1 MNTSS
6 NKSYIITMPTL
17 DGVDSEA
24 KREEIQAYF
33 DTCYKRYESLFRLIA
48 DHNAYYQKA
57 DSLRHPLIF
66 YYGHTATFF
75 INKLK
80 LAKVIDTRID
90 AELESLFAVGVDEM
104 SWDDLNE
111 AHYEW
116 PSLERVQAYRDD
128 VYVLV
133 KEVIASLP
141 LTLPITEESPWWVI
155 LMGIEHENIHL
166 ETSSVLIR
174 QLPLEN
180 TREDEAWKACTQYT
194 DAPQNSWIEVLA
206 GSVVLG
212 KDHEAKLFGWDN
224 EYGKHEAHIPSFKA
238 AKYLTSNAE
247 FLAFVQEGGYD
258 EDAYWCEEGRAWR
271 DYTRAEHP
279 MFWRKSAQGYVLRT
293 LSKEIV
299 LPLSWPV
306 EVNHLEASAFCVWK
320 SQKEGVRVVLP
331 TEDEY
336 VRLRDASGV
345 PAYLEWTVADTN
357 IAAINLETFASSVPV
372 NTHKHGD
379 FYDVIGNVWQ
389 HSRTPMYPFDGF
401 KVHPVYDDFTVPI
414 FDAKHKLIN
423 GGSWISCGNLATQKS
438 RYGFRRHFYQHAGF
452 RYIQSNYKEKVRVN
466 MYNTDTIIAQYCHF
480 GWGENSLGVENY
492 PTACA
497 HKALAYMK
505 TQPKRK
511 ALDIGCAIGRS
522 SFELARGFDEV
533 IGVDFS
539 ARFIQEAGVL
549 KDEGILR
556 YSIKTEGDLEQFY
569 EVNLETFGLGET
581 RQKVSFWQAD
591 ACNLKS
597 IYKEFDLIF
606 GGNLID
612 RLYDPQ
618 KFLEDVAHRLV
629 EGGMLILTSP
639 YTWQEESTPKEKW
652 IGGYKRDGEAV
663 STLQGLKEMLGGDFV
678 LIATED
684 VPFVIQETARKHQH
698 SIAQMSVWQKRIHA
712 GL

>member
-1 MNTSS
+1 M
-6 NKSYIITMPTL
+6 IMVQMPTL
-17 DGVDSEA
+17 HGSDA
-24 KREEIQAYF
+24 QTKRKEIQTYF
-33 DTCYKRYESLFRLIA
+33 QLCYQRYESLFRLIA
-48 DHNAYYQKA
+48 DQNGYYQKA
-57 DSLRHPLIF
+57 DPLRHPLIF

-80 LAKVIDTRID
+80 LAKIIDKRID

-111 AHYEW
+111 THYEW
-116 PSLERVQAYRDD
+116 PSFERVQAYRDE
-128 VYVLV
+128 VYALV

-141 LTLPITEESPWWVI
+141 LTLPITEESLWWVI

-174 QLPLEN
+174 QLPLAYV
-180 TREDEAWKACTQYT
+180 REDAAWQVCESDR
-194 DAPQNSWIEVLA
+194 DAPQNEWIDVHEGTVI
-206 GSVVLG
+206 LG
-212 KDHEAKLFGWDN
+212 KSKEAKLFGWDN
-224 EYGKHEAHIPSFKA
+224 EYGRHEAHIPSFKA

-271 DYTRAEHP
+271 DYRGAEHP
-279 MFWRKSAQGYVLRT
+279 MFWRKSAQGYSLRT
-293 LSKEIV
+293 LSKEIA

-306 EVNHLEASAFCVWK
+306 EVNHLEASAFCKWK
-320 SQKEGVRVVLP
+320 SQQEGVRVVLP

-336 VRLRDASGV
+336 VRLRDVSGV
-345 PAYLEWTVADTN
+345 PAYLEWTGAGKS
-357 IAAINLETFASSVPV
+357 IAAINLEGFASSVPV
-372 NTHKHGD
+372 DTHKHGD
-379 FYDVIGNVWQ
+379 FYDIIGNVWQ

-401 KVHPVYDDFTVPI
+401 KVHPVYDDFTVPT
-414 FDAKHKLIN
+414 FDAKHNLIN

-452 RYIQSNYKEKVRVN
+452 RMIQSNYDEKIATN
-466 MYNTDTIIAQYCHF
+466 IYNTDTSITQYCHF
-480 GWGENSLGVENY
+480 GWGENVLGVENY
-492 PTACA
+492 PAACA
-497 HKALAYMK
+497 RTALAYMK
-505 TQPKRK
+505 DKPRRK

-539 ARFIQEAGVL
+539 ARFIQEAQVL

-556 YSIKTEGDLEQFY
+556 YSIKTEGDLEQFH
-569 EVNLETFGLGET
+569 EVNLETFNLSQT
-581 RQKVSFWQAD
+581 RQKVTFWQAD
-591 ACNLKS
+591 ACNLKP
-597 IYKEFDLIF
+597 IYQGFDLIF

-652 IGGYKRDGEAV
+652 IGGYKRDGESV
-663 STLQGLKEMLGGDFV
+663 TTLQGLEEILGRDFV
-678 LIATED
+678 LLDTQDI
-684 VPFVIQETARKHQH
+684 PFVIQETARKHQH
-698 SIAQMSVWQKRIHA
+698 TIAQMSVWQKRVDA
-712 GL
+712 KL